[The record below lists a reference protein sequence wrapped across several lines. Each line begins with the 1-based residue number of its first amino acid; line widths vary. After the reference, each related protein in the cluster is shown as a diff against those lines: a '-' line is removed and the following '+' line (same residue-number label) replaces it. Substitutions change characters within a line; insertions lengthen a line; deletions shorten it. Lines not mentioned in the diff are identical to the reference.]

1 MFCCKKDKNKSKN
14 KSKNKNKSITNKI
27 HPEKDF
33 KSISI
38 LKNNEDK
45 KVTRRESIY
54 PKVNRFKSQPDVVDD
69 PDAVVRREYIYP
81 KVNKNII
88 EENKLNVELQRKQK
102 EAFTD
107 KFLAEIIKCGHCKEN
122 FTLGDRVDFI
132 SCGTCNNFF
141 HCGIAGS
148 CVGPK
153 CAVVYEGK
161 NVSLKYCQGCV
172 NPYLKINV
180 LDNGQSL
187 CKICEIDPKIDKKYL
202 AV

>member
-1 MFCCKKDKNKSKN
+1 MFCCKKSKEKKNK
-14 KSKNKNKSITNKI
+14 KI
-27 HPEKDF
+27 HPDNFEP
-33 KSISI
+33 ISI
-38 LKNNEDK
+38 LKKNGK
-45 KVTRRESIY
+45 KRRKSIY
-54 PKVNRFKSQPDVVDD
+54 PK
-69 PDAVVRREYIYP
+69 E
-81 KVNKNII
+81 NKNNI
-88 EENKLNVELQRKQK
+88 EENKLNVVLQREQK
-102 EAFTD
+102 EAFTN
-107 KFLAEIIKCGHCKEN
+107 KFLAEIINCGHCKEN

-202 AV
+202 EV